1 MASLGIMTSTLSN
14 ACVASRP
21 TINRRSRFVVMAK
34 QQVNAEEKVSGRR
47 VVMLGVAAAAAVAV
61 GSIQRSAFADEPK
74 PGSAE
79 AKKKYASICVTMP
92 TAKICR
98 N

>member
-1 MASLGIMTSTLSN
+1 MAPLATMTSIVGN
-14 ACVASRP
+14 AYAASRP
-21 TINRRSRFVVMAK
+21 TLNRRSMVVVAK

-47 VVMLGVAAAAAVAV
+47 AIMLGVAAAAVVAA

-74 PGSAE
+74 PGTPE